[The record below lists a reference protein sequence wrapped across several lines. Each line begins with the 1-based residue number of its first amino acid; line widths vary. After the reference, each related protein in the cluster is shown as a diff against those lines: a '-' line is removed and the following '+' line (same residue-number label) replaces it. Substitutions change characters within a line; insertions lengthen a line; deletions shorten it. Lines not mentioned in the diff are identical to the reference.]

1 MLSEKK
7 TLEQRK
13 EGSEGMSHVNL
24 REGKKSFPGVEGANI
39 KTLRGEYVLSV
50 QGTARRSVCLGGM
63 NEGESAGQG
72 G

>member
-7 TLEQRK
+7 IFEQRK

-24 REGKKSFPGVEGANI
+24 REGKESFPGGEGADI

-50 QGTARRSVCLGGM
+50 QETARRPVCLGGM
-63 NEGESAGQG
+63 NEGESPGQG